1 MALAPTTAAAQGS
14 DRPVIEFTR
23 FSTAF
28 APPMEFEVS
37 TFICDRQ
44 MTANPTPPAA
54 NTSDTPGLVTA
65 AWAANVGSM
74 PWAAK

>member
-1 MALAPTTAAAQGS
+1 
-14 DRPVIEFTR
+14 
-23 FSTAF
+23 
-28 APPMEFEVS
+28 MEFEVS